1 MNRNSFLVILCILT
15 VLCLTACDAERSIA
29 PLEEASVVLAFGDSL
44 TYGTGADK
52 GQSYPERLENM
63 LGNKVIN
70 AGIPGEVTSEGLKRL
85 VSELERYQPNL
96 VILCHGGND
105 FLRRHATEVT
115 KGNVQKM
122 IAMIKSR
129 DIDVIL
135 VGVPKLGFGLEVPRF
150 YARIA
155 EEQAIPY
162 EGDILVS
169 LLGNNALK
177 SDYIHPNGTGYR
189 KLAEALFAL
198 ITKSQQK

>member
-1 MNRNSFLVILCILT
+1 MNRNSFLVILSILT
-15 VLCLTACDAERSIA
+15 VICLTACDSERSIA

-44 TYGTGADK
+44 TYGTGADQ

-63 LGNKVIN
+63 LGHKVIN

-85 VSELERYQPNL
+85 ASELERYQPDL

-105 FLRRHATEVT
+105 FLRRNATEVT
-115 KGNVQKM
+115 EGNVQKM
-122 IAMIKSR
+122 ITMIKSR

-150 YARIA
+150 FARIA
-155 EEQAIPY
+155 EEQKIPY

-169 LLGNNALK
+169 LLGNNVLK
-177 SDYIHPNGTGYR
+177 SDYIHPNATGYN
-189 KLAEALFAL
+189 KLAEALYAL
-198 ITKSQQK
+198 ITKAQQN

>member
-1 MNRNSFLVILCILT
+1 MNRNSFLVILYILT
-15 VLCLTACDAERSIA
+15 VLCLTACDSEQSIA

-44 TYGTGADK
+44 TYGTGADQ

-85 VSELERYQPNL
+85 VSELERYQPDL

-105 FLRRHATEVT
+105 FLRRNATEVT
-115 KGNVQKM
+115 MGNVQKM

-150 YARIA
+150 FARIA
-155 EEQAIPY
+155 EEQEIPY

-177 SDYIHPNGTGYR
+177 SDYIHPNATGYH
-189 KLAEALFAL
+189 KLAEALYVL
-198 ITKSQQK
+198 ITKAQQN